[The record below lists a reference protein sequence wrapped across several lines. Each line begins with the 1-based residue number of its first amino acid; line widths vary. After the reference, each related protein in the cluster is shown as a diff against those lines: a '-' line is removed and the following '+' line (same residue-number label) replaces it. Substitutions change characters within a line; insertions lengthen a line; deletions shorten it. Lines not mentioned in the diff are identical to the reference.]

1 MGVSLCSRFH
11 TVVKLARV
19 NSTCPFSIKKK
30 RGHKVMKDQNPKL
43 FYGKLGLIPQLV
55 DNYSSSPNG
64 L

>member
-19 NSTCPFSIKKK
+19 NSACPFSVKKS
-30 RGHKVMKDQNPKL
+30 HKVMNDPNPRL
-43 FYGKLGLIPQLV
+43 FHEKLGLIPQLV
-55 DNYSSSPNG
+55 NNYSSSPNG